1 MEFRIP
7 QINILRYNKRRNR
20 KVTPFI
26 ISMIKTA
33 ITAYNNLRDKVYHIY
48 DKLNL
53 KRHENIKGRKLK
65 ISSADSIA
73 LSLFKQ
79 KQNIQTKKSLFE
91 IIEPPCSYKT
101 LVVGLNRVAK
111 FIARFVNAIL
121 CANRLN
127 QHLIKHTD
135 STDIPVCLNK
145 NANTHKTMSGMSS
158 WSKTGKGW
166 FYGLKLHLT
175 SDFNGKI
182 LALRFTPGNSDD
194 RKICRLMNDKLRGVF
209 VADAGYISA
218 ELEQDFFI
226 ENERAIF
233 IIPRA
238 NMKKLA
244 TALDVFLMNSRMR
257 VEINFRNLKLFFG
270 LLTSLP
276 RSIDGYLTNYLSSIL
291 AYVIS

>member
-1 MEFRIP
+1 
-7 QINILRYNKRRNR
+7 
-20 KVTPFI
+20 
-26 ISMIKTA
+26 MIKTA

-53 KRHENIKGRKLK
+53 KRHENAKGRKL
-65 ISSADSIA
+65 IVSTVDSIT

-101 LVVGLNRVAK
+101 LVVGLNRIASLLVK
-111 FIARFVNAIL
+111 FIGLILAVNRKSA
-121 CANRLN
+121 
-127 QHLIKHTD
+127 HLVKYTD
-135 STDIPVCLNK
+135 STDMPVCLAK
-145 NANTHKTMSGMSS
+145 NARSHKTMSALSA

-194 RKICRLMNDKLRGVF
+194 RKVCRQMNDRLRGIF
-209 VADAGYISA
+209 VADAAYISR
-218 ELEQDFFI
+218 ELEKDFFI
-226 ENERAIF
+226 PNERAIL

-257 VEINFRNLKLFFG
+257 VEIVFRNLKLFFG

-276 RSIDGYLTNYLSSIL
+276 RSIDGYLGNYLSSIL
-291 AYVIS
+291 SYMIS